1 MLQRVQSLCLF
12 FSGIISLLILV
23 YAPIL
28 ELNGSVFVLKDFK
41 NVISPG
47 SLLFSATLSI
57 YTIFQYRR
65 RKLQMILTKLARLL
79 ILVCIVSLF
88 LQAEE
93 HINIRY
99 GFYLILIPFLMLL
112 LAGYF
117 IKKDEDI
124 VRSAD
129 RIR

>member
-28 ELNGSVFVLKDFK
+28 ELNGSVFVLKDFN

-65 RKLQMILTKLARLL
+65 RKLQMILTKL
-79 ILVCIVSLF
+79 CI
-88 LQAEE
+88 
-93 HINIRY
+93 
-99 GFYLILIPFLMLL
+99 G
-112 LAGYF
+112 
-117 IKKDEDI
+117 
-124 VRSAD
+124 
-129 RIR
+129 

>member
-12 FSGIISLLILV
+12 SSGIISLLILV
-23 YAPIL
+23 YPPIL
-28 ELNGSVFVLKDFK
+28 ELNGIVFVLKDF
-41 NVISPG
+41 NNLIPPG
-47 SLLFSATLSI
+47 SLLFSAVLSI

-88 LQAEE
+88 LQIKED
-93 HINIRY
+93 INIRY
-99 GFYLILIPFLMLL
+99 GFYLLLIPFLTLL

-117 IKKDEDI
+117 IKKDEDL
-124 VRSAD
+124 VKSAD